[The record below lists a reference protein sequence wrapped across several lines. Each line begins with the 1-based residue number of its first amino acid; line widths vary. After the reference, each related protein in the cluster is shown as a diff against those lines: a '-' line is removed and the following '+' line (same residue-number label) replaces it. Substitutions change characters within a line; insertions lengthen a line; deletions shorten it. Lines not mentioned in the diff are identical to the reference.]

1 MNDIRKLAGQ
11 TVVYG
16 FGTVVPRFLNYA
28 LLTPFYTYIFS
39 REQYGIVTELYA
51 WMVLAL
57 VILTYGMETTYFRFA
72 GKKAPA
78 ETVYGTALV
87 SLFATS
93 AFFLIAVSLFITP
106 VSAFLGYGKHPE
118 YIKMFAWIVA
128 IDAFSAIPFAWLRA
142 NNRAAIFSVLKII
155 NVVVTIGS
163 VFFFLQ
169 TAPKIAAGGSEWILR
184 FYKPGFDVGYVFVAN
199 LIGSVVTLLLLVP
212 FFLRIRPS
220 FDGRLL
226 GRMLSYSWPLL
237 VGGIAGSMNEV
248 LDKILLRRLIGGA
261 EGLETVG
268 LYGAGYKVG
277 VLMSLFIQ
285 MYRFAAEPFFFE
297 KAGRHDA
304 RETYA
309 VTMKYFVIT
318 ALILFLV
325 INLYIEALQVIIGPV
340 FRESLVVVPVISM
353 GYLLLGIFINQS
365 IWYKVDDK
373 TIYGAWITLLGA
385 AVTIAV
391 NVIFVP
397 RFGYI
402 AAAWAH
408 VACYMTMVAVSYL
421 VGQKLYPIDYEIK
434 RITSYIALAVTLYV
448 VARVLEGDNR
458 VLNITLDT
466 GLLFVFFAAVQKK
479 DRFFTLLF
487 KIRHE
492 NTDSK

>member
-11 TVVYG
+11 TVIYG

-28 LLTPFYTYIFS
+28 LLTPFYTRILGL
-39 REQYGIVTELYA
+39 EQYGVVTELYA

-78 ETVYGTALV
+78 GEVYGTALISLLATS
-87 SLFATS
+87 SLFLFA
-93 AFFLIAVSLFITP
+93 ISLFVDP
-106 VSAFLGYGKHPE
+106 VSGFLGYAKHPE

-128 IDAFSAIPFAWLRA
+128 IDAFSAIPFAWLRN
-142 NNRAAIFSVLKII
+142 NNRPVVFSALKII
-155 NVVVTIGS
+155 NVLVTIIIA
-163 VFFFLQ
+163 FFFLR
-169 TAPKIAAGGSEWILR
+169 TAPALAEKGDTWIYR
-184 FYKPGFDVGYVFVAN
+184 IWNPDFQVGYVFVAN
-199 LIGSVVTLLLLVP
+199 LAGSAVTLVCLLPFIFRIKPVFDRKLLLK
-212 FFLRIRPS
+212 
-220 FDGRLL
+220 
-226 GRMLSYSWPLL
+226 MLSYSWPLL
-237 VGGIAGSMNEV
+237 IGGMAGSLNEV

-261 EGLETVG
+261 EGLATVG

-297 KAGRHDA
+297 KAGSRDA

-318 ALILFLV
+318 ALILFLG
-325 INLYIEALQVIIGPV
+325 INLYPEAIQVLIGED
-340 FRESLVVVPVISM
+340 FRESLKVVPIVSM

-373 TIYGAWITLLGA
+373 TIYGAWITIVGVI
-385 AVTIAV
+385 VTLAV
-391 NVIFVP
+391 NIVFVP

-408 VACYMTMVAVSYL
+408 IACYLSMVIVSYF
-421 VGQKLYPIDYEIK
+421 VGQKYYPIKYETGKIFM
-434 RITSYIALAVTLYV
+434 YIVLAISLLPVSGL
-448 VARVLEGDNR
+448 LSGENKI
-458 VLNITLDT
+458 LNAALDT
-466 GLLFVFFAAVQKK
+466 LLLLIFFAVAEIRDK
-479 DRFFTLLF
+479 FFTLLF
-487 KIRHE
+487 KRG
-492 NTDSK
+492 K